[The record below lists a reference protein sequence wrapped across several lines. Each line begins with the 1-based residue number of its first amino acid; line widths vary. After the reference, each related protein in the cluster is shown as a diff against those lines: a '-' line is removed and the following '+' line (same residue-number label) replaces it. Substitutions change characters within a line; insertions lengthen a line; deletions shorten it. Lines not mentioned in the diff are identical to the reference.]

1 MLIYKNGGK
10 TQTFDMDKL
19 IRALRA
25 TRKNVHS
32 EEDAVK
38 RGIAAQE
45 ISVAICAVFLK
56 NRKKPKTS
64 KMIREAALSVLMDKD
79 KDMAL
84 AYILYRITMQLKALG
99 YPLTYKDIRSLF
111 DGEYK
116 V

>member
-1 MLIYKNGGK
+1 
-10 TQTFDMDKL
+10 
-19 IRALRA
+19 
-25 TRKNVHS
+25 
-32 EEDAVK
+32 
-38 RGIAAQE
+38 
-45 ISVAICAVFLK
+45 
-56 NRKKPKTS
+56 
-64 KMIREAALSVLMDKD
+64 MIREAALSVLMDKD